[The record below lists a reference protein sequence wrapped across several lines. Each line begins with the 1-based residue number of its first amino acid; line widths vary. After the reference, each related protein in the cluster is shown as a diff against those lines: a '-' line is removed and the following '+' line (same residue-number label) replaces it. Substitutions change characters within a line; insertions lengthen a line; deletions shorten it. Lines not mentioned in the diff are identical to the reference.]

1 MLNYWDPFVCSLL
14 AGASLVE
21 LYTSS
26 SSSISSLLTYARVR
40 LVALSPETIWIMIF
54 FFSKRK
60 RVLKIAATTNNY
72 YYILV
77 YFMVILLRFIL
88 SSKLGQIRTQ
98 QYRWLVIYFGQ
109 FILRL
114 PLLLYLGNLEPVS
127 CP

>member
-1 MLNYWDPFVCSLL
+1 
-14 AGASLVE
+14 
-21 LYTSS
+21 
-26 SSSISSLLTYARVR
+26 
-40 LVALSPETIWIMIF
+40 
-54 FFSKRK
+54 
-60 RVLKIAATTNNY
+60 
-72 YYILV
+72 
-77 YFMVILLRFIL
+77 MVILLRFIL